1 MTDASGAP
9 TPKNSETDPPAA
21 NQPLTDADLDPDAE
35 PDATSRST
43 AIESTGEPEPTPV
56 PVAAPAGGQIST
68 GKPDGEVDT
77 SR

>member
-1 MTDASGAP
+1 MTDPSGAP
-9 TPKNSETDPPAA
+9 APKNSETDPPAA
-21 NQPLTDADLDPDAE
+21 NQPLTHDDTDSDADA
-35 PDATSRST
+35 ASST
-43 AIESTGEPEPTPV
+43 AVESTGEPEPPPV